1 MPNARIL
8 SMDQFRGYTVAGMF
22 LVNFLGGFAAIHPVL
37 KHHNTYCSYADTIM
51 PQFFFAVGFA
61 LRLVVLRNI
70 DKEGRPAAFRK
81 AVTRCLG
88 LLLLGLIVYHLDG
101 RFRSWSEIEKAGG
114 LVPVLANAFWRSP
127 FQALVHIAVTSL
139 WILPVIAASVRTRI
153 LYAVSSGLLHLAL
166 SAWFWYD
173 LLHAKRVI
181 DGGPLGFLTWAVPTL
196 AGSLAYD
203 AAVRFAPGAAL
214 KLLLRWGVV
223 VMLAGYAL
231 ACLNQGGSLVPPPF
245 WPPIDKVDL
254 WTMSQRAGSL
264 SYQTFSAGFSL
275 AVYALFIW
283 LCDVKQWTHVIFTT
297 LGQNALAGY
306 LLHMWVDDFVKPF
319 APRDSP
325 LWWALGSFLIFF
337 YLTYRLV
344 KYLNDRQMFLR
355 L

>member
-1 MPNARIL
+1 MNGRIL

-22 LVNFLGGFAAIHPVL
+22 LVNFLGGFAAVHPVL

-61 LRLVVLRNI
+61 LRLVLLRNI
-70 DKEGRPAAFRK
+70 EKEGARAAYRK

-88 LLLLGLIVYHLDG
+88 LLMLGLIVYHLDG
-101 RFRSWSEIEKAGG
+101 RFRSWAEIEKAGG
-114 LVPVLANAFWRSP
+114 LFSVLANAFWRDP

-139 WILPVIAASVRTRI
+139 WILPVIAGSVRTRI
-153 LYAVSSGLLHLAL
+153 LYALGSGFLHLAL

-203 AAVRFAPGAAL
+203 AAVRLEPMSAL

-223 VMLAGYAL
+223 IMLAGYGL
-231 ACLNQGGSLVPPPF
+231 SCFNNGGSLVPPPF
-245 WPPIDKVDL
+245 WPPVDKIDL

-283 LCDVKQWTHVIFTT
+283 LCDLRHWTHPVFTV

-306 LLHMWVDDFVKPF
+306 LLHMWVADFVQPF

-325 LWWALGSFLIFF
+325 LWWVLAAFAIFF